1 MPGNRSVEL
10 DPGHPGLYKFG
21 MAFTLTL
28 KPEVEQRLRAVA
40 EAEHRSM
47 HKTVELAI
55 EAYLDRQERD
65 EWTRAAARRV
75 RERNA
80 EFYNMLGDR

>member
-1 MPGNRSVEL
+1 MPTVVDAPPE
-10 DPGHPGLYKFG
+10 GLYKSG

-28 KPEVEQRLRAVA
+28 KPEVEQRLRELA

-55 EAYLDRQERD
+55 QEYLDRQERN
-65 EWTRAAARRV
+65 EWTRQAARRV

-80 EFYNMLGDR
+80 EFYEMLGDR

>member
-1 MPGNRSVEL
+1 
-10 DPGHPGLYKFG
+10 

-28 KPEVEQRLRAVA
+28 KPEVERRLRELA

-47 HKTVELAI
+47 HKTVEVAI
-55 EAYLDRQERD
+55 EAYLERQERD

-75 RERNA
+75 HERNA
-80 EFYNMLGDR
+80 DFYEMLGDR

>member
-1 MPGNRSVEL
+1 MALIL
-10 DPGHPGLYKFG
+10 DAAIIRLYKFG

-28 KPEVEQRLRAVA
+28 KPEVEKRLREVA

-55 EAYLDRQERD
+55 QAYLDRQQRN
-65 EWTRAAARRV
+65 EWTRDAAQRV
-75 RERNA
+75 QERNA
-80 EFYNMLGDR
+80 EFYQMLGDR

>member
-1 MPGNRSVEL
+1 
-10 DPGHPGLYKFG
+10 

-28 KPEVEQRLRAVA
+28 KPEVEQRLRELA

-47 HKTVELAI
+47 HKTVEVAI

-65 EWTRAAARRV
+65 EWTRQAARRV
-75 RERNA
+75 LEEDA
-80 EFYNMLGDR
+80 EFFEMLGDR

>member
-1 MPGNRSVEL
+1 
-10 DPGHPGLYKFG
+10 

-28 KPEVEQRLRAVA
+28 KPEVEKRLREVA

-55 EAYLDRQERD
+55 QAYLDRQQRN
-65 EWTRAAARRV
+65 EWTRDAARRV
-75 RERNA
+75 HERNA
-80 EFYNMLGDR
+80 EFYQMLGDR

>member
-1 MPGNRSVEL
+1 
-10 DPGHPGLYKFG
+10 

-28 KPEVEQRLRAVA
+28 KPDVEQRLREVA

-55 EAYLDRQERD
+55 QAYLDRQQQD
-65 EWTRAAARRV
+65 EWTRQAARRV
-75 RERNA
+75 HERNA
-80 EFYNMLGDR
+80 DFYNMLGDR